1 MYFRDTRLI
10 LLADLLVNIWVG
22 TLTNS
27 WQKLGQYLGQD
38 STDITKFET
47 WSIVIIK
54 FVLAKSLWPL
64 ADTR

>member
-10 LLADLLVNIWVG
+10 LLADLLVNILVG

-27 WQKLGQYLGQD
+27 WKKLGQYLGQD

-54 FVLAKSLWPL
+54 FVLAKSLWPS